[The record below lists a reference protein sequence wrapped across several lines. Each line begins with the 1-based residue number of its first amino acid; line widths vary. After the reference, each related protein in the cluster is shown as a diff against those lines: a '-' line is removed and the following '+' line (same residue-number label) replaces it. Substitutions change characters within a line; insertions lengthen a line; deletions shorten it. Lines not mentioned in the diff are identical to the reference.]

1 MIQAAS
7 DRHMSTTIEVF
18 NPATHDKIADVP
30 ITTPDDV
37 SHAVGRARLAF
48 QAWRRLSVAQRARY
62 LYEARDWIVDHQDHV
77 IDIICSETGKPR
89 TEALVAEVFY
99 CCDLLGFYAKNSE
112 RYLKDETR
120 SPHLLKNKR
129 TVVVYQPLGVV
140 GVISPWNYPF
150 TLTMGDVVPALMA
163 GNAVLVKPSEYT
175 PLSGVLVSRIFREVG
190 VPENLVQTLCGYGE
204 TGAALVDYCDGIA
217 FTGSVATG
225 KKVAARAAQRLVPV
239 LLELGGKDPMIVLK
253 EADLERAANACV
265 WGALSNSGQM
275 CMSVERVYVEAPIY
289 DEFVKKVVEKVNAL
303 RQGIEKDC
311 GEVDIGSMTMPRQI
325 EVVERHVRDAI
336 EKGAQVLIGG
346 HRHPQ
351 HGGLFYE
358 PTVLVNVDH
367 SMQIMRE
374 ETFGPVIPIM
384 KVHSA
389 QEALQWAND
398 SIYGLAASVFTKNKQ
413 LGEQMARRLEAG
425 NVCVNDCITNFAILE
440 VPYGGAKQSGLGR
453 RHGEWGVRQFTYP
466 QTIVVDRL
474 GLKSELFWYPYNKRV
489 ARWVSRAIRLLYR
502 RGWRAKLTPKR

>member
-1 MIQAAS
+1 MVQAAS
-7 DRHMSTTIEVF
+7 VNQTSTTIEVL
-18 NPATHDKIADVP
+18 NPATHDKITDVP
-30 ITTPDDV
+30 IATPEEV
-37 SHAVGRARLAF
+37 RHALGRARQAF
-48 QAWRRLSVAQRARY
+48 QAWHKLSVAQRAHY
-62 LYEARDWIVDHQDHV
+62 LYRARDWIVDHQDHV

-112 RYLKDETR
+112 RYLKDEIR

-129 TVVVYQPLGVV
+129 AYVIYQPLGVV

-163 GNAVLVKPSEYT
+163 GNTVLLKPSEYT
-175 PLSGVLVSRIFREVG
+175 PLSGLLVSQVFREVG
-190 VPENLVQTLCGYGE
+190 VPENVVQTLCGYGE
-204 TGAALVDYCDGIA
+204 TGAALVDHCDGIA
-217 FTGSVATG
+217 FTGSIATG
-225 KKVAARAAQRLVPV
+225 KKVAERAAQRLIPV

-289 DEFVKKVVEKVNAL
+289 DEFVRRVVEKVKGL
-303 RQGIEKDC
+303 RQGTEKNF
-311 GEVDIGSMTMPRQI
+311 GEIDIGSMTMPRQI
-325 EVVERHVRDAI
+325 EIVERHVRDAI
-336 EKGAQVLIGG
+336 EKGAKVLVGG
-346 HRHPQ
+346 QRRE
-351 HGGLFYE
+351 GFFYE

-384 KVHSA
+384 KVSSA
-389 QEALQWAND
+389 QEALQLAND
-398 SIYGLAASVFTKNKQ
+398 SIYGLAASVFTKNKGLGKQ
-413 LGEQMARRLEAG
+413 LARQLEAG

-440 VPYGGAKQSGLGR
+440 APYGGAKQSGLGR
-453 RHGEWGVRQFTYP
+453 RHGEWGLRQFTYP

-474 GLKSELFWYPYNKRV
+474 GLKRELFWYPYNERV

-502 RGWRAKLTPKR
+502 RGWRAKFTAKR